1 MTWTEVA
8 DLSAP
13 VVLVPVG
20 SFEQHGPHLPLDTDT
35 RIAEA
40 LCDELQSLLNIDSVI
55 APSIGV
61 AASGEHNG
69 FPGTLSIGT
78 PTTAALLVE
87 LARSADW
94 ARGVVFVNG
103 HGGNAD
109 ALAAASRTL
118 HDEGRAVLF
127 WSPTADTTDDAHAGF
142 TETSVMLYLA
152 PELVNMD
159 AAERGNVRAVSALAE
174 QLRRDGVRAVS
185 DNGVLGDPRHANPA
199 DGERIFQRWLDDL
212 AATCRRIWPEPS

>member
-1 MTWTEVA
+1 
-8 DLSAP
+8 
-13 VVLVPVG
+13 
-20 SFEQHGPHLPLDTDT
+20 
-35 RIAEA
+35 
-40 LCDELQSLLNIDSVI
+40 VI

-61 AASGEHNG
+61 SASGEHQG

-78 PTTAALLVE
+78 HTTVAVLVE

-118 HDEGRAVLF
+118 RDEGCAVFF
-127 WSPTADTTDDAHAGF
+127 WSPKSEATDDAHAGF

-159 AAERGNVRAVSALAE
+159 AAERGNVHAVSALAE
-174 QLRRDGVRAVS
+174 RLRREGVRAVS
-185 DNGVLGDPRHANPA
+185 DNGVLGDPRRA
-199 DGERIFQRWLDDL
+199 DAAEGERIFQRWLGDL
-212 AATCRRIWPEPS
+212 VAACKRIWPEQP

>member
-40 LCDELQSLLNIDSVI
+40 LCDELQLLLDVDSVI

-61 AASGEHNG
+61 SASGEHAG
-69 FPGTLSIGT
+69 FPGTLSVGT
-78 PTTAALLVE
+78 HTTAAVLVE
-87 LARSADW
+87 IARSADW

-109 ALAAASRTL
+109 AVAAASRTL
-118 HDEGRAVLF
+118 HDEGRTVFF
-127 WSPTADTTDDAHAGF
+127 WSPTAEATDDAHAGF
-142 TETSVMLYLA
+142 TETSVMLYLE

-159 AAERGNVRAVSALAE
+159 AAERGNVRAVSGLAE
-174 QLRRDGVRAVS
+174 QLRREGVRAVS
-185 DNGVLGDPRHANPA
+185 DNGVLGDPRHANAA
-199 DGERIFQRWLDDL
+199 DGERIFQRWLGDL
-212 AATCRRIWPEPS
+212 AATCRRIWPETP